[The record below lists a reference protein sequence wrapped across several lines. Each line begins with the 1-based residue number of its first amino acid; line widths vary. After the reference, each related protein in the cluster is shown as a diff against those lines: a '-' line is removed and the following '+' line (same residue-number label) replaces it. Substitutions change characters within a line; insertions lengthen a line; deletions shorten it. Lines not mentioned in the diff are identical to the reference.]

1 MKLVTWNVQWC
12 RGVDGRVDPGR
23 IVAHARALADFD
35 VLCLQEVAANFPGLP
50 GSRGENQ
57 FAIFARLL
65 PGFTPIPGAPVDV
78 LARAHAAKR
87 GERRVFGNLVLSRLP
102 VLQALRFQLPWPCD
116 AHARRSMPRMLVEA
130 TIEAPF
136 GPLRVM
142 TTHLE
147 YYSEVQRA
155 AQVEAIRARHAEAC
169 GHARAERER
178 ERDSNPE
185 RERDSNHDRERGIN
199 HDRDRLPAGT
209 APANDEADDPFRS
222 AAQTVSTVLTGDF
235 NLRPDDA
242 LHARIRDPFDDG
254 TPELIDAWQQLHPGQ
269 AHQHTNGVHDREQW
283 PAPHTCDYVFAS
295 ADLAPRL
302 KALRVDADTKASD
315 HQPVLVELE

>member
-1 MKLVTWNVQWC
+1 MKIVTWNVQWC
-12 RGVDGRVDPGR
+12 RGVDGRVDPRR
-23 IVAHARALADFD
+23 IVEHARALGDFD

-57 FAIFARLL
+57 FAILARLL
-65 PGFTPIPGAPVDV
+65 PGFTPIPGAPVDL
-78 LARAHAAKR
+78 LAQGSDAKP
-87 GERRVFGNLVLSRLP
+87 GERRAFGNLILSRLP

-116 AHARRSMPRMLVEA
+116 AQAKRSMPRMLVEA
-130 TIEAPF
+130 TIDAPF
-136 GPLRVM
+136 GPLRVA

-147 YYSEVQRA
+147 YYSGVQRA

-169 GHARAERER
+169 WHARAERRR
-178 ERDSNPE
+178 ETHQRNDS
-185 RERDSNHDRERGIN
+185 DS
-199 HDRDRLPAGT
+199 
-209 APANDEADDPFRS
+209 PFRS
-222 AAQTVSTVLTGDF
+222 AAHTVSTILTGDF
-235 NLRPDDA
+235 NLRPDDP
-242 LHARIRDPFDDG
+242 LHARIRAPFGDG

-283 PAPHTCDYVFAS
+283 PAPYACDYVFAS

-302 KALRVDADTKASD
+302 KALRVDADTQASD

>member
-1 MKLVTWNVQWC
+1 LKIVTWNVQWC

-23 IVAHARALADFD
+23 IVEHARALGDFD
-35 VLCLQEVAANFPGLP
+35 VLCLQDVAANFPGLP

-57 FAIFARLL
+57 FAILARLL
-65 PGFTPIPGAPVDV
+65 PGFTPIPGAPVDL
-78 LARAHAAKR
+78 LAQASDAKR
-87 GERRVFGNLVLSRLP
+87 GERRAFGNLILSRLP

-116 AHARRSMPRMLVEA
+116 AQARRSMPRMLVEA

-147 YYSEVQRA
+147 YYSGAQRA
-155 AQVEAIRARHAEAC
+155 AQIEAIRARHAEAC
-169 GHARAERER
+169 GHARAERGREITERGREVAERGREVAER
-178 ERDSNPE
+178 ERDATW
-185 RERDSNHDRERGIN
+185 RDDSES
-199 HDRDRLPAGT
+199 
-209 APANDEADDPFRS
+209 PFRS
-222 AAQTVSTVLTGDF
+222 AAHTMSAILTGDF
-235 NLRPDDA
+235 NLRPDDP
-242 LHARIRDPFDDG
+242 LHARIRAPFDDG

-283 PAPHTCDYVFAS
+283 PAPYACDYVFAS

-302 KALRVDADTKASD
+302 KALRVDADTQASD
-315 HQPVLVELE
+315 HQPMLVELE

>member
-1 MKLVTWNVQWC
+1 MKIVTWNVQWC
-12 RGVDGRVDPGR
+12 RGVDGRVDPRR
-23 IVAHARALADFD
+23 IVEHARALGDFD

-57 FAIFARLL
+57 FAILARLL
-65 PGFTPIPGAPVDV
+65 PGYTPIPGAPVDL
-78 LARAHAAKR
+78 LAQGSDAKP
-87 GERRVFGNLVLSRLP
+87 GERRAFGNLILSRLP

-116 AHARRSMPRMLVEA
+116 AQAKRSTPRMLVEA
-130 TIEAPF
+130 TIDAPF
-136 GPLRVM
+136 GPLRVA

-147 YYSEVQRA
+147 YYSGVQRA

-178 ERDSNPE
+178 ENAERKREIPE
-185 RERDSNHDRERGIN
+185 RERETHQRNDSDS
-199 HDRDRLPAGT
+199 
-209 APANDEADDPFRS
+209 PFRS
-222 AAQTVSTVLTGDF
+222 AAHTVSTILTGDF
-235 NLRPDDA
+235 NLRPDDP
-242 LHARIRDPFDDG
+242 LHARIRAPFGDG

-283 PAPHTCDYVFAS
+283 PAPYACDYVFAS

-302 KALRVDADTKASD
+302 KALRVDADTQASD

>member
-1 MKLVTWNVQWC
+1 MKIVTWNVQWC
-12 RGVDGRVDPGR
+12 RGVDGRVDPRR
-23 IVAHARALADFD
+23 IVEHARALGDFD

-57 FAIFARLL
+57 FAILARLL
-65 PGFTPIPGAPVDV
+65 PGYTPIPGAPVDL
-78 LARAHAAKR
+78 LAQGSDAKPGGRRA
-87 GERRVFGNLVLSRLP
+87 FGNLILSRLP

-116 AHARRSMPRMLVEA
+116 AQAKRSMPRMLVEA
-130 TIEAPF
+130 TIDAPF
-136 GPLRVM
+136 GPLRVA

-147 YYSEVQRA
+147 YYSGVQRA

-169 GHARAERER
+169 GHARAERGRENAER
-178 ERDSNPE
+178 ERQSAAAWGDDS
-185 RERDSNHDRERGIN
+185 DS
-199 HDRDRLPAGT
+199 
-209 APANDEADDPFRS
+209 PFRS
-222 AAQTVSTVLTGDF
+222 AAHTVSTILTGDF
-235 NLRPDDA
+235 NLRPDDP
-242 LHARIRDPFDDG
+242 LHARIRAPFGDG

-283 PAPHTCDYVFAS
+283 PAPYACDYVFAS

-302 KALRVDADTKASD
+302 KALRVDADTQASD